1 MEILLDV
8 NKETLGVSIYR
19 CEGCPQLSLMINILP
34 EAREGIFISRKRF
47 LNEVIYITIEKKGS
61 SSQSKGKERT
71 FVLFSCGG
79 HYNVMSEKEY
89 RKKKTRPCKRP
100 GRRMNG
106 GVQLPLHNK

>member
-8 NKETLGVSIYR
+8 NKETLGVSIHR

-34 EAREGIFISRKRF
+34 EAREEIFISRRRF

-61 SSQSKGKERT
+61 SQSKKKERT

-89 RKKKTRPCKRP
+89 KRKKTKPCKRG